1 MCRRVRGT
9 VPKGF
14 TNISAARLPQ
24 LALAEFLESGG
35 FEKHIR
41 QQVLTLFPTGM
52 RASLPE
58 GGFVLWIQLPAGYDG
73 HEVQQLAAN
82 IGINI
87 LPGAVF
93 SPSGQYKNC
102 IRLNCGHPIEIL
114 EPAIKALAA
123 LL

>member
-1 MCRRVRGT
+1 
-9 VPKGF
+9 
-14 TNISAARLPQ
+14 
-24 LALAEFLESGG
+24 
-35 FEKHIR
+35 
-41 QQVLTLFPTGM
+41 M

-73 HEVQQLAAN
+73 HEVQQLAAS

-114 EPAIKALAA
+114 EPAIEALAA

>member
-1 MCRRVRGT
+1 MVHEHRRAA
-9 VPKGF
+9 
-14 TNISAARLPQ
+14 AARWLSGI
-24 LALAEFLESGG
+24 LESGG
-35 FEKHIR
+35 FEKHIWRRSEAVPDGYAR
-41 QQVLTLFPTGM
+41 QPAQAVRM
-52 RASLPE
+52 RIR
-58 GGFVLWIQLPAGYDG
+58 VRGYDG